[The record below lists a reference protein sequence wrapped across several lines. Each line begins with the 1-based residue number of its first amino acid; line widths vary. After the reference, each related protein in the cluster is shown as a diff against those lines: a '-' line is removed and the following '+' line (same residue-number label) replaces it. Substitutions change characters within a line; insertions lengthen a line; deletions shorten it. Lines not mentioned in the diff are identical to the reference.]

1 MRNRAIIIF
10 LALFSCFVL
19 RAQTSMNYT
28 EVNERSLTLYNE
40 GKWHELL
47 VYGKQAINERQDF
60 VALRLRMG
68 YAACMEENY
77 AEALKHYEAVL
88 QKDAYQET
96 AHDFIRRCRIQL
108 NQTELA
114 EHEQPFINKA
124 SREKFHQQSFGITQ
138 AAVESGIKF
147 TNIVGRENANYN
159 RLEIGLRLGWN
170 FHLTQS
176 AVLYN
181 QTISEPKLIYVNNNI
196 SIPINQKEYYVKLTA
211 NINRH
216 WQAKAVY
223 HYLYTPFN
231 NFTYN
236 NQAAMIGIR
245 HNGYKL
251 NVQADALFANLNDTS
266 SQQYNFSLE
275 YLPLGNNKIYS
286 YTTASLRVR
295 NSENNFN
302 FKQVLVCRLMKQA
315 WLEGHATLGGFQ
327 NYFENDALYLYNAI
341 DPTKWK
347 AGAGVYVLLG
357 KHLLLQAGFVFEQR
371 VLFIT
376 NNTFNQQSITGGLSW
391 KF

>member
-1 MRNRAIIIF
+1 
-10 LALFSCFVL
+10 
-19 RAQTSMNYT
+19 MNYT

-108 NQTELA
+108 NQAELA

-181 QTISEPKLIYVNNNI
+181 QTISEPKLIYVNKNI
-196 SIPINQKEYYVKLTA
+196 
-211 NINRH
+211 
-216 WQAKAVY
+216 
-223 HYLYTPFN
+223 
-231 NFTYN
+231 
-236 NQAAMIGIR
+236 
-245 HNGYKL
+245 
-251 NVQADALFANLNDTS
+251 TS
-266 SQQYNFSLE
+266 N
-275 YLPLGNNKIYS
+275 
-286 YTTASLRVR
+286 
-295 NSENNFN
+295 
-302 FKQVLVCRLMKQA
+302 
-315 WLEGHATLGGFQ
+315 
-327 NYFENDALYLYNAI
+327 
-341 DPTKWK
+341 
-347 AGAGVYVLLG
+347 
-357 KHLLLQAGFVFEQR
+357 
-371 VLFIT
+371 
-376 NNTFNQQSITGGLSW
+376 
-391 KF
+391 